1 MHSELITIMK
11 LTEKKLE
18 SLIETLNDIICDEA
32 SITRE
37 QRENMVRTVATL
49 GGLSERKRLIAAG
62 KNACTEAREGNHK
75 KTREPNLVFPR
86 TGKAW
91 VQEDIDL
98 IHSII
103 DDIPD
108 ESIDDHILWLSKQQG
123 RTPYAIAL
131 KIVSEGRMNKE
142 WAKKVWKPAAKSIRE
157 DFSRLQTN
165 MPDNKET
172 DE

>member
-1 MHSELITIMK
+1 MK
-11 LTEKKLE
+11 LTEEKLE
-18 SLIETLNDIICDEA
+18 SLITMLNEIICDEF

-49 GGLSERKRLIAAG
+49 GALSERYRLNTTTKIADKQA
-62 KNACTEAREGNHK
+62 KEEK

-91 VQEDIDL
+91 LQEELDL
-98 IHSII
+98 LHSII

-108 ESIDDHILWLSKQQG
+108 DSINDHILWLSKRLG

-131 KIVSEGRMNKE
+131 KIVSDGRMNEE
-142 WAKKVWKPAAKSIRE
+142 WAKKRWKPVAKSIRE
-157 DFSRLQTN
+157 DFFRLQLSTQ
-165 MPDNKET
+165 DSKAG

>member
-1 MHSELITIMK
+1 
-11 LTEKKLE
+11 
-18 SLIETLNDIICDEA
+18 
-32 SITRE
+32 
-37 QRENMVRTVATL
+37 MVRD
-49 GGLSERKRLIAAG
+49 GCYPGLSERKRLIAAG
-62 KNACTEAREGNHK
+62 KMLVQRQEREIT

-142 WAKKVWKPAAKSIRE
+142 WAKRYGNQQLSRFAKI
-157 DFSRLQTN
+157 FPGSRPTCQITKRQMNN
-165 MPDNKET
+165 MLDVINRQMVGSS
-172 DE
+172 